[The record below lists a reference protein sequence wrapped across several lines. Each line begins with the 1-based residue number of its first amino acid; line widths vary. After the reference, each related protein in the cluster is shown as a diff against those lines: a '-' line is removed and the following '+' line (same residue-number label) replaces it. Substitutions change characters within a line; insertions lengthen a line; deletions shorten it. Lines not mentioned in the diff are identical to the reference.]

1 MLKSKHT
8 FVLAADDKT
17 KGSFDAVAK
26 RINGVLKVGAAVGVG
41 YVALTTKIVSA
52 TAKQQA
58 ALAQLEAGIKS
69 TNGVVGRSVDELAA
83 YAAQLQKSSTFGD
96 EEIIAAQSQLLT
108 FTKITG
114 EQFEKTTELA
124 LDLSARMGTDLKS
137 SVIQLGKALNDPL
150 ANLSAL
156 SRSGIQFSDSQKAMI
171 RQLIESGKMIE
182 AQKIILAELETQ
194 FGGSAKAA
202 RDDLGGALKALQ
214 NASGDLFEADA
225 ETAQELAGSLNEL
238 TDFLQDP
245 ETIKAAQEFTTAMID
260 GLRGVLE
267 IAKETKGFIEYM
279 AESMAAFT
287 MGPMIEDIPRVED
300 RVEELTRKIEMLQ
313 KKNERGFNA
322 GRYTEQLKEMQ
333 VELDK
338 YQTALK
344 NWEETGNV
352 YGLKT
357 KTNAQI
363 TDEAT
368 KSVNGLNDATGELGG
383 SVQELINPFIKQQ
396 EQLDQQIKLYG
407 KTKEEAQLLNIE
419 EQIRIEKAKLGAEA
433 TESQII
439 QFEEYASKLR
449 TAAQEVNS
457 LSMAEEARK
466 QISEGAKETGE
477 IVDFAAERAARLD
490 NEAQTLEQE
499 LALRQ
504 LADQQR
510 LAQISGNLS
519 AQRDLVLQQYQFEI
533 SQLQNKYS
541 AESEIRNQKFAEEQ
555 NALLQQE
562 QLITENKLLKEQER
576 AQLLNDVRAQQDE
589 LDASHLAEKE
599 AAARAHSKRLIDIE
613 IDKTDAIDAINSA
626 QRHRDKQGE
635 QQLYNNLISLSSAGS
650 KKLFRI
656 SQAAAIAQTTVNTYA
671 AAQRAMA
678 EISYPLNIAVA
689 ASQIVA
695 GLARVKQI
703 AGTKF
708 GSRSA
713 GGAASAGGSAA
724 SAGGGGSN
732 VSSMPAYGNQFEK
745 KQEETARWN
754 ITIAGDV
761 VGNDAGKLVDEMSRL
776 INEGDRVLIRPDS
789 RNGQELAA
797 ASGGN

>member
-83 YAAQLQKSSTFGD
+83 YAAQLQKNSTFGD

-214 NASGDLFEADA
+214 NATGDLFEADA
-225 ETAQELAGSLNEL
+225 ETAEELAGSLNEL

-245 ETIKAAQEFTTAMID
+245 ETIKAAQEFTMAMIG
-260 GLRGVLE
+260 GLQGVLE
-267 IAKETKGFIEYM
+267 FARETHGVIKFM
-279 AESMAAFT
+279 AEEMAAFVHGAAIGD
-287 MGPMIEDIPRVED
+287 MVRLE
-300 RVEELTRKIEMLQ
+300 EELEGLIEKRAKYQKYAESPLSFINYQEYIDKTNEEIAATKNKIKATEELIEWEQKRK
-313 KKNERGFNA
+313 R
-322 GRYTEQLKEMQ
+322 
-333 VELDK
+333 ELDK
-338 YQTALK
+338 VAQASIDAAGGTKAL
-344 NWEETGNV
+344 
-352 YGLKT
+352 
-357 KTNAQI
+357 
-363 TDEAT
+363 
-368 KSVNGLNDATGELGG
+368 SDATGELGG

-449 TAAQEVNS
+449 AAAQEVNS

-466 QISEGAKETGE
+466 QISEGAKETGD
-477 IVDFAAERAARLD
+477 IIDFAAERAARLD

-504 LADQQR
+504 IADQQR
-510 LAQISGNLS
+510 LAQITGNLS
-519 AQRDLVLQQYQFEI
+519 AKGILH
-533 SQLQNKYS
+533 YS
-541 AESEIRNQKFAEEQ
+541 STSSKSHNSKT
-555 NALLQQE
+555 NM
-562 QLITENKLLKEQER
+562 LLKQKLEIKSLQK
-576 AQLLNDVRAQQDE
+576 N
-589 LDASHLAEKE
+589 KM
-599 AAARAHSKRLIDIE
+599 HSYNK
-613 IDKTDAIDAINSA
+613 NS
-626 QRHRDKQGE
+626 
-635 QQLYNNLISLSSAGS
+635 
-650 KKLFRI
+650 
-656 SQAAAIAQTTVNTYA
+656 
-671 AAQRAMA
+671 
-678 EISYPLNIAVA
+678 
-689 ASQIVA
+689 
-695 GLARVKQI
+695 
-703 AGTKF
+703 
-708 GSRSA
+708 
-713 GGAASAGGSAA
+713 
-724 SAGGGGSN
+724 
-732 VSSMPAYGNQFEK
+732 
-745 KQEETARWN
+745 
-754 ITIAGDV
+754 
-761 VGNDAGKLVDEMSRL
+761 
-776 INEGDRVLIRPDS
+776 
-789 RNGQELAA
+789 
-797 ASGGN
+797 